1 MEETSIVQAETT
13 QGITV
18 NNFNEGVFTT
28 ADRESE
34 SGKKSILKALNNAG
48 SLAEIG
54 DEPIKVTDVVIT
66 PGIRKARAVGQVDTP
81 CVNVYLVTLEGEA
94 YMTQSDGIARSVQNI
109 LTLYPLFGRSTPAGY
124 LEVQVVS
131 RVLPNGNTLKSL
143 ETL

>member
-1 MEETSIVQAETT
+1 MEETGIIQAEST

-34 SGKKSILKALNNAG
+34 AGKKSILKALNNAA

-54 DEPIKVTDVVIT
+54 DAPIKVTDVVIT
-66 PGIRKARAVGQVDTP
+66 PGIRKARQAGQNDTP
-81 CVNVYLVTLEGEA
+81 CVNVYLITLEGDA

-131 RVLPNGNTLKSL
+131 RVLANGNTLKSL
-143 ETL
+143 DTI